1 MGIFS
6 TMMWNAI
13 HMATHGLTTVNKRV
27 ETLKSCRRHAKGVVT
42 KVISPLRL
50 RLRTARLHDFNVS
63 TLLFTVV
70 RPCVAMCI
78 AFHIIVEKMPIRHL
92 HYAI

>member
-1 MGIFS
+1 MGDYVS
-6 TMMWNAI
+6 
-13 HMATHGLTTVNKRV
+13 
-27 ETLKSCRRHAKGVVT
+27 
-42 KVISPLRL
+42 LRL
-50 RLRTARLHDFNVS
+50 LFACRLHDFNVS

>member
-1 MGIFS
+1 M
-6 TMMWNAI
+6 
-13 HMATHGLTTVNKRV
+13 
-27 ETLKSCRRHAKGVVT
+27 E
-42 KVISPLRL
+42 RL
-50 RLRTARLHDFNVS
+50 RLLVIILLLLKGRRIITRSRNGEITFVTTPFACRLHDFNVS